1 MRSLRISHT
10 LEHGCVNSQIMDVSK
25 LPKKVSWQFFHKPY
39 ACDMSEAI
47 NKTLEPRKKDANEL
61 YFVEEKDLIEV
72 Y

>member
-10 LEHGCVNSQIMDVSK
+10 LKHGCVNSQITDVSK

-47 NKTLEPRKKDANEL
+47 NKNIRTK
-61 YFVEEKDLIEV
+61 EERCK
-72 Y
+72 